1 MKRYIL
7 IIISIAFILIPMAHA
22 ESPVD
27 ATAYVSGDMGMVHAD
42 ADAMVMSYDF
52 KGLVLSNNDSEI
64 FNNASE
70 RCVGVFKRIGEEIL
84 QNGYC
89 KYLYPNKDYI
99 ILEYNGGG
107 DSGKWKLVFGS
118 GKWKGIKGSGTY
130 NVMRVQPIAPATLQH
145 HRMIKGTYELP
156 E

>member
-1 MKRYIL
+1 M
-7 IIISIAFILIPMAHA
+7 
-22 ESPVD
+22 
-27 ATAYVSGDMGMVHAD
+27 
-42 ADAMVMSYDF
+42 
-52 KGLVLSNNDSEI
+52 
-64 FNNASE
+64 
-70 RCVGVFKRIGEEIL
+70 GVFKRVDAEIV

-99 ILEYNGGG
+99 ILEFNGHA
-107 DSGKWKLVFGS
+107 DDGKWKLVFGS

-130 NVMRVQPIAPATLQH
+130 IVKRVQPITPDSTQH